1 MAERSGAG
9 GAVGWLLLG
18 FLGGVAVT
26 LGVETLMFGH
36 GHRDVQGD
44 SAIAATPR
52 MSVPL
57 PAQVATIKPHD
68 TRPAVDAAASSH
80 FSAPQPEGQVEDD
93 AAAAGMTTRST
104 HTQDTG
110 APR

>member
-9 GAVGWLLLG
+9 GAFGWLLLG

-26 LGVETLMFGH
+26 LGVETLMYGH
-36 GHRDVQGD
+36 GHRAVAEDP
-44 SAIAATPR
+44 AATAPPR
-52 MSVPL
+52 MSVAL
-57 PAQVATIKPHD
+57 PAPVTPAKAPHETKVAPD
-68 TRPAVDAAASSH
+68 TARAYQ
-80 FSAPQPEGQVEDD
+80 APQPEGQVEDD

-104 HTQDTG
+104 HSQDAG

>member
-9 GAVGWLLLG
+9 GAFGWLLLG

-26 LGVETLMFGH
+26 LGVETLMVSHTHHSG
-36 GHRDVQGD
+36 GEDAAV
-44 SAIAATPR
+44 AATPR

-57 PAQVATIKPHD
+57 PAPVTPVKTHDVKP
-68 TRPAVDAAASSH
+68 AADPSREYQ
-80 FSAPQPEGQVEDD
+80 APQPEGQVADD

-104 HTQDTG
+104 HSPDGGT
-110 APR
+110 PR